1 MTCRREAVHDDAA
14 RETTGATDTH
24 QSASFLVRA
33 TPCRRLRAL
42 SRSGGGNGLICE
54 VEGEH
59 GARAQQTLLEGLAKR
74 LHVVSCHTFSVAV
87 AQAVAAEAQAQVE
100 LCDECQ
106 MSLPGE

>member
-1 MTCRREAVHDDAA
+1 MRCRRGGMHDDAA

-24 QSASFLVRA
+24 QSSSFLVRA
-33 TPCRRLRAL
+33 AACRRLRAL
-42 SRSGGGNGLICE
+42 GRNGCGNGLICE

-59 GARAQQTLLEGLAKR
+59 GTRAQQTLLEGLAQR
-74 LHVVSCHTFSVAV
+74 LHVVSCHTFSVAI

-106 MSLPGE
+106 MSLPSE